1 MCLKLIDKVW
11 NAYYIVIII
20 KIKLEVPKVSLLAYL
35 IQKVAKILYPC
46 NEN

>member
-20 KIKLEVPKVSLLAYL
+20 KIKLKVPKVSLLAYL